1 VKDESKTK
9 KQLICELLEYRQRV
23 SKLEALEGLYR
34 KVNKNSDLLS
44 YSKSQA
50 KPDQYLLRENQEILE
65 YLTRSRLFSHLPKRI
80 LEQLL
85 PVSHLEDY
93 PSGSEILIEGAI
105 NTKVF
110 FLIRG
115 AVSVYAGGNKISELR
130 RKGDIFGEMSIIS
143 NKPCSASIIAQTP
156 VRLFSVKAKHIGE
169 YTDIET
175 NELDNILYRIFAMI
189 LTEKLS
195 LTNKKAQ
202 QYETIHKD
210 LLREINDRKLSE
222 NLLRRSEALL
232 NATQQIAKV
241 GGWEWDVKN
250 ESMFW
255 TDEVYRIHDFNPEHY
270 VSDSADLTE
279 NGLKCYDQKD
289 RPFIINAFQQ
299 CAEQGKA
306 YDIEVP
312 FTTATDRRIW
322 IRTVARPVLK
332 DDRVIMVVGNIMDI
346 SARKKAEQSL
356 QNANDELEKKVE
368 KRTKELLKTNKLLKS
383 EIEERKKADQQL
395 LNSHEQLH
403 DLTRHLQSSKEQE
416 RIHIARE
423 IHDDLGQNLTAI
435 KINLSW
441 LATKIDKDQKQLIQK
456 TGTTIDL
463 ADQTIKTV
471 RKIISELRPGLLD
484 ELGLVAAIEW
494 YAEEFINRTGIQVQ
508 LEIDPSE
515 INLHTALSTTI
526 FRIFQECMTN
536 VSKHSQATNAKVILT
551 EKDTLIKL
559 TVSDN
564 GIGINEE
571 NASDRN
577 AFGILGIK
585 ERVHI
590 FNGEMEIDSLPGKG
604 TIVSVAI
611 GSNQGFE

>member
-1 VKDESKTK
+1 MRVVIKFRSCGVKET
-9 KQLICELLEYRQRV
+9 
-23 SKLEALEGLYR
+23 
-34 KVNKNSDLLS
+34 
-44 YSKSQA
+44 
-50 KPDQYLLRENQEILE
+50 
-65 YLTRSRLFSHLPKRI
+65 F
-80 LEQLL
+80 
-85 PVSHLEDY
+85 
-93 PSGSEILIEGAI
+93 
-105 NTKVF
+105 
-110 FLIRG
+110 
-115 AVSVYAGGNKISELR
+115 
-130 RKGDIFGEMSIIS
+130 FGEMSIIS

-156 VRLFSVKAKHIGE
+156 VRLFSVKAKYIGE

-210 LLREINDRKLSE
+210 LLKEINDRKLSE

-232 NATQQIAKV
+232 NATQQIVKV

-250 ESMFW
+250 ENMFW

-270 VSDSADLTE
+270 VSDSADLIE
-279 NGLKCYDQKD
+279 NSLKCYDQKD

-383 EIEERKKADQQL
+383 EIEERKKAEQQL

-435 KINLSW
+435 KMNLSW
-441 LATKIDKDQKQLIQK
+441 LATKIDKDQKTTYPENRARQLISQ
-456 TGTTIDL
+456 IRRF
-463 ADQTIKTV
+463 KTV
-471 RKIISELRPGLLD
+471 RKIVSALRPGLLD
-484 ELGLVAAIEW
+484 DLGLVAAIEW
-494 YAEEFINRTGIQVQ
+494 HTEEFINRTGIQVQ

-515 INLHTALSTTI
+515 INLHTALSTAI

-577 AFGILGIK
+577 SFGILGIK

-604 TIVSVAI
+604 TIVTIAI